1 MKKIFLPAILFLIC
15 SAWTSLKAQDQ
26 ISNIFKSGVADL
38 NTVAEGYLIPGGNAF
53 AAGMGT
59 NWYNT
64 ADTHSVLGFDLRI
77 GVNATQAPASDQVF
91 SLAGLKNLKTNDPTI
106 TTAPS
111 FTGKGNG
118 VQLNLMQPRYMSD
131 GTTSNPLYK
140 NGTGVITSFTSPGGI
155 SQYVPSA
162 SLQLTVGLPLHN
174 DLMIRLVPTVK
185 TNGVEA
191 SVWGIGVKNNFL
203 KLIPGLKLLPID
215 AAVMLAY
222 NQLDLNYAFPTSAQI
237 TPDKL
242 VGKDANGQ
250 PSPGYVDAPNTT
262 DKTYTTQGV
271 KMSASALTANVIVSK
286 KLLFLTPYVGFGIT
300 RTSFDLKMAGN
311 YPTLG
316 DPVNTGNNTYKMTI
330 KNITD
335 PINISSKQ
343 VMPGATIGLR
353 FKVLL
358 VLTAHAQYT
367 FQKYPTASVG
377 FAIGMR

>member
-1 MKKIFLPAILFLIC
+1 MKKILLPAIFFLIC
-15 SAWTSLKAQDQ
+15 SAWTSLKAQSD
-26 ISNIFKSGVADL
+26 ISTIFKSGVADL
-38 NTVAEGYLIPGGNAF
+38 NTVANGYLIPGGNAF

-77 GVNATQAPASDQVF
+77 GINATQAPASDQVF
-91 SLAGLKNLKTNDPTI
+91 SLAGLTNLKTNDPGI

-131 GTTSNPLYK
+131 GTTENPLYK

-215 AAVMLAY
+215 AAVMVAY
-222 NQLDLNYAFPTSAQI
+222 NQLDLNYDFPASAQI
-237 TPDKL
+237 TPQDL
-242 VGKDANGQ
+242 VTENNGYIDD
-250 PSPGYVDAPNTT
+250 PTT
-262 DKTYTTQGV
+262 NAQTYTTQGM
-271 KMSASALTANVIVSK
+271 KMTASALTANVIVSK
-286 KLLFLTPYVGFGIT
+286 NLLFLTPYVGFGIT

-316 DPVNTGNNTYKMTI
+316 DPVYQGNNTYKMTI
-330 KNITD
+330 NNITD

-353 FKVLL
+353 FKVLF